1 MCRRLAAGGLLY
13 DPLGAGYIAGMS
25 IRPIVRMGHP
35 VLARVADPVLE
46 PTAPEIGILL
56 DDMVETM
63 RDAPGVGLAA
73 PQVAV
78 PLRIMVFEVPSEWAD
93 QEGDGAATELMEVIN
108 PTIEPL
114 DDLVSLGWEGCLSIP
129 GLRGEVPRWHRI
141 RYSGVDRN
149 GAAIERIAEGFH
161 ARVVQHEYDHLEGVL
176 YPERMIDMRRF
187 GYTDE
192 LLAAARAL
200 PDEGETSA

>member
-1 MCRRLAAGGLLY
+1 MLY
-13 DPLGAGYIAGMS
+13 DTLSAGYIPHMS

-35 VLARVADPVLE
+35 VLARVADPVSD
-46 PTAPEIGILL
+46 PTAPEIAALL

-78 PLRIMVFEVPSEWAD
+78 PLRVMVFEVPSDRAD
-93 QEGDGAATELMEVIN
+93 REGDDGATELTELIN
-108 PTIEPL
+108 PTVEPL

-129 GLRGEVPRWHRI
+129 GMRGEVPRWHRI
-141 RYSGVDRN
+141 RYAGVDRT
-149 GAAIERIAEGFH
+149 GTRIDRIAEGFH
-161 ARVVQHEYDHLEGVL
+161 ARVVQHEFDHLDGVL

-192 LLAAARAL
+192 LLAAARAA
-200 PDEGETSA
+200 PGDEEDTA